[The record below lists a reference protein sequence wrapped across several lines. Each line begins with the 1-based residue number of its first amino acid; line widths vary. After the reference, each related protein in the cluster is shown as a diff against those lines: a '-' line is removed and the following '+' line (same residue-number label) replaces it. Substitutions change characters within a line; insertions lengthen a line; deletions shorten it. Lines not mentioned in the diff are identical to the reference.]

1 MSLLARTSA
10 AASRQLQRS
19 SAVAFRPI
27 ASAKISERNYASESK
42 KDPAEAATS
51 LINMFPGAT
60 PSQKAGSV
68 LLTSSIAAYLLSK
81 EVYIVDHE
89 FFEMGCLFGAYYI
102 WYSGGKDGAIE
113 YFSER
118 QSTMKKVLE
127 QAREEHKAVVQERIN
142 HISKLSDVVD
152 VTKALYES
160 SKEIAKLEAE
170 AYELKQKVTF
180 TSEVKS
186 VLDSWVRHEASVR
199 ENEQKLMA
207 EAIIAKIRKDL
218 TDPKLQ
224 TAILQQTLADVE
236 KITKA

>member
-1 MSLLARTSA
+1 MSFLARTSA
-10 AASRQLQRS
+10 AVSRQIQRS
-19 SAVAFRPI
+19 PAVLRPI
-27 ASAKISERNYASESK
+27 ASAKISERNYASDAK
-42 KDPAEAATS
+42 KDPAEAATA
-51 LINMFPGAT
+51 LINMFPGQT
-60 PSQKAGSV
+60 PAQKAGSV

-127 QAREEHKAVVQERIN
+127 QAREEHKSVVQERIT
-142 HISKLSDVVD
+142 HISKLADVVD
-152 VTKALYES
+152 VTKALFET

-180 TSEVKS
+180 SHEVKS
-186 VLDSWVRHEASVR
+186 VLDSWVRHEASIR
-199 ENEQKLMA
+199 ENEQKVLA
-207 EAIIAKIRKDL
+207 ETIIAKIRNSL

-236 KITKA
+236 KVTKA